1 MKKLSAFTL
10 FTTLITALNAE
21 VSFITEAEYAS
32 QLYHSPRGIGCFK
45 CHGEIGE
52 GKLIAKYKDKG
63 EKKSFRPPAINGLD
77 FESFYRAMGKRQR
90 GMPRYFLTDEEIKIL
105 YVYLHPK
112 ELDSVDQ

>member
-10 FTTLITALNAE
+10 LTTLITALNAE
-21 VSFITEAEYAS
+21 VSFITEDEYAS

-45 CHGEIGE
+45 CHGEKGE

-63 EKKSFRPPAINGLD
+63 ENKSFRPPAINELD
-77 FESFYRAMGKRQR
+77 FISFYKAMGKRQR
-90 GMPRYFLTDEEIKIL
+90 GMPRYFLTDEEIKTL

-112 ELDSVDQ
+112 EQDDVDQ

>member
-1 MKKLSAFTL
+1 MKMLSAFALLTTL
-10 FTTLITALNAE
+10 FTVLNAE

-45 CHGEIGE
+45 CHGEKGE
-52 GKLIAKYKDKG
+52 GKLIANYKDKG
-63 EKKSFRPPAINGLD
+63 EKKSFRPPAINMLD
-77 FESFYRAMGKRQR
+77 FESFYKAMSKRQR